1 MKKHTRFMISGI
13 IGIGCFSFQ
22 YVWAAVTAEHT
33 SPEQV
38 FLVNDSPGFSFI
50 DEAGKYL
57 YHDTLSQYNKYN
69 PNNADHAWR
78 FFSAKNYQG
87 ASDNIKDKLGDYE
100 KIKQI
105 YDQATVQNTVP
116 LCTNTP
122 LMKRIKPRGSG
133 YDYINYCGL
142 MDVWVDPDSGDWYG
156 LLHDEIFGLTPRYDA
171 IELVKSTDK
180 GLSWAVTDV
189 IQTSQYGMADARD
202 EALGQTYNYGG
213 GDPRLFVDY
222 ASGYFY
228 LFYTSRVMN
237 LSGWSGFSSF
247 MQEHV
252 MRAPISRKM
261 SPETWRKYH
270 DGKWEAFSADDYS
283 LGNAGAASNIVSV
296 ELSPKGYFTPEYDP
310 VTMSGTASELA
321 GQGKLVNSP
330 LRVINVAWNSY
341 LKKYVATPEPSSGPK
356 NEGKAPLALY
366 VTDSLS
372 SQKWEKLLTLDN
384 YVTRSWYRFMMDPQ
398 VQTRSNFIV
407 GKTFRTYCYVE
418 CQKYG
423 GEYIDVTLQRS
434 QEEISPTLENTLLK
448 NRDGEVLTA
457 DDKFNLAV
465 EKEPGQGDMSW
476 GLQDRQDGYYSVVAY
491 PTGNTAQKR
500 YLGVIGSGAVNDL
513 RKWGAEVGLLDN
525 PCQDATADECLSAQW
540 IKVPTVIS
548 RDDGSERRDGSYRL
562 VNRFSGLTLN
572 LDASQ
577 AQDRQATLSPFRSWD
592 CTGAT
597 CKDRNRASSQIL
609 Q

>member
-13 IGIGCFSFQ
+13 IGLGCFSFQ

-50 DEAGKYL
+50 DETGKYL

-180 GLSWAVTDV
+180 GLNWAVTDV
-189 IQTSQYGMADARD
+189 IQTSQYGMADSRD

-252 MRAPISRKM
+252 MRAPISGKM

-372 SQKWEKLLTLDN
+372 SQKWEKLLTLDS

-434 QEEISPTLENTLLK
+434 QEEISPILENTLLK

-457 DDKFNLAV
+457 DDKFNLTV
-465 EKEPGQGDMSW
+465 KKEPGEGDMSW

-500 YLGVIGSGAVNDL
+500 YLGVTGSGAVNVL

>member
-13 IGIGCFSFQ
+13 IGLGCFSFQ

-33 SPEQV
+33 PPEQV

-50 DEAGKYL
+50 DETGKYL

-180 GLSWAVTDV
+180 GLNWAVTDV
-189 IQTSQYGMADARD
+189 IQTSQYGMTDSRD

-252 MRAPISRKM
+252 MRAPISGKM
-261 SPETWRKYH
+261 SPESWRKYH

-310 VTMSGTASELA
+310 ATMSGTASELA

-356 NEGKAPLALY
+356 NEGKAPLEFY

-434 QEEISPTLENTLLK
+434 PEDNAPTLENTLLK

-465 EKEPGQGDMSW
+465 KKEPGEGDISW

-491 PTGNTAQKR
+491 PAENTAQKR
-500 YLGVIGSGAVNDL
+500 YLGVAGSGAVNDL
-513 RKWGAEVGLLDN
+513 RKWAAEVGLLDN

-577 AQDRQATLSPFRSWD
+577 AQDRQVTLSPFRSWD